1 MARLIY
7 LMGPSGAG
15 KDCLLSA
22 LRNATPQNMVVAHRY
37 ITRPADAGAE
47 NHVAL
52 SKQEFIQRAEQ
63 GLFAL
68 HWQAHQHCYAIGIE
82 INLWLQHGL
91 DVLVN
96 GSRAYLP
103 EAQRRY
109 CHQLLPL
116 CLTVSP
122 AILAQRLRQ
131 RGRENSEQIDARLQ
145 RAQHYQQ
152 QLPPHCLQLCNDGEL
167 QHTLSQL
174 QQLLTLD
181 TPLSDPVEDKPCN

>member
-1 MARLIY
+1 M
-7 LMGPSGAG
+7 
-15 KDCLLSA
+15 
-22 LRNATPQNMVVAHRY
+22 
-37 ITRPADAGAE
+37 
-47 NHVAL
+47 AL

-109 CHQLLPL
+109 RHQLLPL

-131 RGRENSEQIDARLQ
+131 RGEKIANKLMPA
-145 RAQHYQQ
+145 
-152 QLPPHCLQLCNDGEL
+152 CNGRN
-167 QHTLSQL
+167 TISSNF
-174 QQLLTLD
+174 LLTVCNCVMTVSYN
-181 TPLSDPVEDKPCN
+181 TP

>member
-22 LRNATPQNMVVAHRY
+22 LRNATPQNRVVAHRY

-109 CHQLLPL
+109 RHQLLPL

-152 QLPPHCLQLCNDGEL
+152 QLPSHCLQLCNDGEL

-174 QQLLTLD
+174 QQLLTLG

>member
-22 LRNATPQNMVVAHRY
+22 LRNATPQNRVVAHRY

-109 CHQLLPL
+109 RHQLLPL

-131 RGRENSEQIDARLQ
+131 RGGKIANKLMPA
-145 RAQHYQQ
+145 
-152 QLPPHCLQLCNDGEL
+152 CNGRN
-167 QHTLSQL
+167 TISSNF
-174 QQLLTLD
+174 LLTVCNCVMTVSYN
-181 TPLSDPVEDKPCN
+181 TP

>member
-7 LMGPSGAG
+7 LMGPSGAA

-22 LRNATPQNMVVAHRY
+22 LRNATPQNRVVAHRY

-109 CHQLLPL
+109 RHQLLPL

-152 QLPPHCLQLCNDGEL
+152 QLPSHCLQLCNDGEL
-167 QHTLSQL
+167 QHTLNQL

>member
-22 LRNATPQNMVVAHRY
+22 LRNATPQNRVVAHRY

-109 CHQLLPL
+109 RHQLLPSVSPSPQRFWHNGCGNGGEKIANKL
-116 CLTVSP
+116 MPACNGRNTISSNFLLTV
-122 AILAQRLRQ
+122 
-131 RGRENSEQIDARLQ
+131 
-145 RAQHYQQ
+145 
-152 QLPPHCLQLCNDGEL
+152 CNCVM
-167 QHTLSQL
+167 TVSYN
-174 QQLLTLD
+174 
-181 TPLSDPVEDKPCN
+181 TP